1 MSWPATT
8 GEAFTFCFIKF
19 NWFLFFNNHGYIKIY
34 VTYFIFNALFLIL
47 RTEKFFSD
55 LKILHIYFF
64 KDLIYLFMTDTERER
79 HRQRRRRIRL
89 HSMQGLDPRSP
100 GPHPGPKAALN
111 CWAAQAAPI
120 TYIFESSGYS
130 KLVNSLCLD
139 FLAIFQSLLYVF
151 SLESPWPLL

>member
-1 MSWPATT
+1 MKSVCAVKSRPHGKAVCRCPGQQPQVRPSPFASLNLIDFYFLIIMAILRFMSHILYSMP
-8 GEAFTFCFIKF
+8 
-19 NWFLFFNNHGYIKIY
+19 L
-34 VTYFIFNALFLIL
+34 LFLIL

-100 GPHPGPKAALN
+100 GPHPGPKAAPN
-111 CWAAQAAPI
+111 C
-120 TYIFESSGYS
+120 
-130 KLVNSLCLD
+130 
-139 FLAIFQSLLYVF
+139 
-151 SLESPWPLL
+151 